1 MQDLHELVAK
11 YTIKHQQKI
20 KKICAPLKEHLNI
33 SGFTYYT
40 IEEDGSYVLLS
51 TVVDQID
58 FFYKN
63 KLYLDN
69 PFLVHPALLMSGS
82 LLVPTVAD
90 LEQAQC
96 IDELFSLKELFLI
109 LKSNGRKMEG
119 ALFANP
125 GCKDI
130 GHEIFTQNINLL
142 HKFIPYFKK
151 EAVSLI
157 REIKREGYNLQEA
170 KGKKFW
176 ESDPTL
182 PLSIKNV
189 RSCRFLKELFG
200 LSPRELECLELY
212 KLGETAQSTAAIL
225 GLSQRTVESY
235 FDNIKNK
242 LGCSSKSELLLY

>member
-1 MQDLHELVAK
+1 MQDLHELVTK

-33 SGFTYYT
+33 CGFTYYT
-40 IEEDGSYVLLS
+40 IEEDGSYVFLS
-51 TVVDQID
+51 TIVDQVD

-63 KLYLDN
+63 KFYLDH
-69 PFLVHPALLMSGS
+69 PFLVHPSLLMSGS
-82 LLVPTVAD
+82 MLVPTVPD
-90 LEQAQC
+90 LEQAQY
-96 IDELFSLKELFLI
+96 IDERFSLKELFLI

-125 GCKDI
+125 GDKDSA
-130 GHEIFTQNINLL
+130 HALFTQNINLL

-151 EAVSLI
+151 EAASLI
-157 REIKREGYNLQEA
+157 REIKRAGYNLQEA

-176 ESDPTL
+176 ECDPTL
-182 PLSIKNV
+182 PLSIKNAQ
-189 RSCRFLKELFG
+189 SCKFLKELFG
-200 LSPRELECLELY
+200 LSARELECLELY

-235 FDNIKNK
+235 FENIKNK
-242 LGCSSKSELLLY
+242 LNCASKSQLLLY